1 MLTIK
6 NNVMAENAARQLG
19 ISYDNLARSVERLS
33 SGMRINSAMDDAAGL
48 AVRELIRADIAVLQQ
63 GARNAQDGISM
74 LQIMEAAMA
83 SIDDALIRMK
93 ELAQQAA
100 TGTYSDMQRRIMDN
114 EFQEMAAEITRIAT
128 KTEYNTTAMLSSA
141 TGSQVIHFGVSS
153 AGEESSITVSSI
165 DATAVALG
173 ITSAINLTTTT
184 NAATALTT
192 VTTAIQVKDSA
203 RASFGY
209 SMNRL
214 QSSTAVLN
222 TQAENMLG
230 AESRISDVDVATE
243 VAALTRTQVLAQA
256 GVSMLAQ
263 ANTMPQMALQLL
275 RG

>member
-6 NNVMAENAARQLG
+6 NNIMAENAARQLG
-19 ISYDNLARSVERLS
+19 ISYDALARSIERLS

-63 GARNAQDGISM
+63 GARNASDGISM

-83 SIDDALIRMK
+83 SIDTALIRMK

-100 TGTYSDMQRRIMDN
+100 TGTYSDQQRRIMDN
-114 EFQEMAAEITRIAT
+114 EFQEMALEITRIAT
-128 KTEYNTTAMLSSA
+128 KTEYNTTTMLNSA
-141 TGSQVIHFGVSS
+141 TGTQKIHFGVSS
-153 AGEESSITVSSI
+153 EGEESSITVSSI

-173 ITSAINLTTTT
+173 ITSAIDLTTTT

-214 QSSTAVLN
+214 QSTTSVLN
-222 TQAENMLG
+222 VQAENMLG

-263 ANTMPQMALQLL
+263 ANTMPQMALTLL

>member
-6 NNVMAENAARQLG
+6 NNIMAENAARQLG
-19 ISYDNLARSVERLS
+19 ISYDNLARSIERLS

-63 GARNAQDGISM
+63 GARNASDGISM

-83 SIDDALIRMK
+83 SIDTALIRMK

-100 TGTYSDMQRRIMDN
+100 TGTYSDQQRRIMDN
-114 EFQEMAAEITRIAT
+114 EFQEMALEITRIAT
-128 KTEYNTTAMLSSA
+128 KTEYNTTTMLNSA
-141 TGSQVIHFGVSS
+141 SGTQKIHFGVSS
-153 AGEESSITVSSI
+153 EGEESSITVSSI

-173 ITSAINLTTTT
+173 ITSAIDLTTTT
-184 NAATALTT
+184 NAANALTT

-214 QSSTAVLN
+214 QSTTSVLN
-222 TQAENMLG
+222 VQAENMLG

-243 VAALTRTQVLAQA
+243 VANLTRTQVLAQA

-263 ANTMPQMALQLL
+263 ANTMPQMALTLL

>member
-1 MLTIK
+1 
-6 NNVMAENAARQLG
+6 
-19 ISYDNLARSVERLS
+19 
-33 SGMRINSAMDDAAGL
+33 
-48 AVRELIRADIAVLQQ
+48 
-63 GARNAQDGISM
+63 M

-83 SIDDALIRMK
+83 SINDALIRMK

-100 TGTYSDMQRRIMDN
+100 TGTYSDQQRRIMDN
-114 EFQEMAAEITRIAT
+114 EFQEMAAEIDRIAT
-128 KTEYNTTAMLSSA
+128 KTEYNTTAMLASA

-153 AGEESSITVSSI
+153 AGEESSITVNSI

-222 TQAENMLG
+222 IQAENMLG

-243 VAALTRTQVLAQA
+243 VAALTRTQVLSQA

-263 ANTMPQMALQLL
+263 ANTMPQMALTLL

>member
-1 MLTIK
+1 MLAIK
-6 NNVMAENAARQLG
+6 NNIMADNAARQLG
-19 ISYDNLARSVERLS
+19 ISYDSLAQSIERLS
-33 SGMRINSAMDDAAGL
+33 SGMRINSAKDDAAGL
-48 AVRELIRADIAVLQQ
+48 AVRELIRADIAVLRQ

-100 TGTYSDMQRRIMDN
+100 TGTYSDQQRRIMDN

-128 KTEYNTTAMLSSA
+128 KTEYNTTAMLASA
-141 TGSQVIHFGVSS
+141 TGSQIIHFGVSS

-165 DATAVALG
+165 DATAAALG
-173 ITSAINLTTTT
+173 IDSAIDLTTTD
-184 NAATALTT
+184 NASDALTT
-192 VTTAIQVKDSA
+192 VTTAIQIKDSA

-214 QSSTAVLN
+214 EMSTAVLN
-222 TQAENMLG
+222 LQAENMLG

-256 GVSMLAQ
+256 GIAMLAQ
-263 ANTMPQMALQLL
+263 ANAMPQMALTLL

>member
-6 NNVMAENAARQLG
+6 NNLMAENAARQLG
-19 ISYDNLARSVERLS
+19 VSYDNLARSIERLS
-33 SGMRINSAMDDAAGL
+33 SGMRINSAKDDAAGL
-48 AVRELIRADIAVLQQ
+48 AVRELMRADVAVLRQ

-100 TGTYSDMQRRIMDN
+100 TGTYSDQQRRIMDN
-114 EFQEMAAEITRIAT
+114 EFQEMAAEIDRIAT
-128 KTEYNTTAMLSSA
+128 KTEYNTTAMLNSA

-153 AGEESSITVSSI
+153 AGDESSITVNSI
-165 DATAVALG
+165 DATAAALG
-173 ITSAINLTTTT
+173 ITSAITLTTTT

-214 QSSTAVLN
+214 ESSSNVLN
-222 TQAENMLG
+222 VQAENMLG

-263 ANTMPQMALQLL
+263 ANTMPQMALTLL

>member
-19 ISYDNLARSVERLS
+19 ISYDNLARSIERLS

-63 GARNAQDGISM
+63 GARNASDGISM

-83 SIDDALIRMK
+83 SIDTALIRMK

-100 TGTYSDMQRRIMDN
+100 TGTYSDQQRRIMDN
-114 EFQEMAAEITRIAT
+114 EFQEMALEITRIAT
-128 KTEYNTTAMLSSA
+128 KTEYNTTTMLNSA
-141 TGSQVIHFGVSS
+141 TGTQKIHFGVSS
-153 AGEESSITVSSI
+153 EGEESSITVNSI
-165 DATAVALG
+165 DATAIALG
-173 ITSAINLTTTT
+173 ITSAIDLTTTT

-214 QSSTAVLN
+214 QSTTSVLN
-222 TQAENMLG
+222 VQAENMLG

-243 VAALTRTQVLAQA
+243 VANLTRTQVLAQA
-256 GVSMLAQ
+256 GVAMLAQ
-263 ANTMPQMALQLL
+263 ANTMPQMALTLL

>member
-19 ISYDNLARSVERLS
+19 ISYDNLARSIERLS

-48 AVRELIRADIAVLQQ
+48 AVRELIRADIAVLRQ
-63 GARNAQDGISM
+63 GARNASDGISM

-83 SIDDALIRMK
+83 SIDTALIRMK

-100 TGTYSDMQRRIMDN
+100 TGTYSDQQRRIMDN
-114 EFQEMAAEITRIAT
+114 EFQEMALEITRIAT
-128 KTEYNTTAMLSSA
+128 KTEYNTTTMLNSA
-141 TGSQVIHFGVSS
+141 SGTQKIHFGVSS
-153 AGEESSITVSSI
+153 EGEESSITVSSI

-173 ITSAINLTTTT
+173 ITSAIDLTTTT

-214 QSSTAVLN
+214 QSTTSVLN
-222 TQAENMLG
+222 IQAENMLG

-243 VAALTRTQVLAQA
+243 VAALTRTQVLSQA

-263 ANTMPQMALQLL
+263 ANTMPQMALTLL

>member
-6 NNVMAENAARQLG
+6 NNIMAENAARQLG
-19 ISYDNLARSVERLS
+19 ISYDNLATSIERLS

-48 AVRELIRADIAVLQQ
+48 AVRELIRADVAVLKQ

-83 SIDDALIRMK
+83 SINDALIRMK

-100 TGTYSDMQRRIMDN
+100 TGTYSDQQRRIMDN
-114 EFQEMAAEITRIAT
+114 EFQEMADEIDRIAT
-128 KTEYNTTAMLSSA
+128 KTEYNTTAMLNSA

-153 AGEESSITVSSI
+153 AGEESSITVNSI
-165 DATAVALG
+165 AATAVALG
-173 ITSAINLTTTT
+173 ITSAIDITTTT
-184 NAATALTT
+184 TAATALTT

-222 TQAENMLG
+222 VQAENMLG

-243 VAALTRTQVLAQA
+243 VANLTRTQVLAQA

-263 ANTMPQMALQLL
+263 ANTMPQMALTLL

>member
-6 NNVMAENAARQLG
+6 NNIMAENAARQLG
-19 ISYDNLARSVERLS
+19 LSYDNLARSIERLS

-48 AVRELIRADIAVLQQ
+48 AVRELIRADIAVLRQ
-63 GARNAQDGISM
+63 GTRNAQDGISM
-74 LQIMEAAMA
+74 LQIMEAAMS

-100 TGTYSDMQRRIMDN
+100 TGTYSNQQRRIMDN

-128 KTEYNTTAMLSSA
+128 KTEYNTTAMLNSA

-153 AGEESSITVSSI
+153 GGEASSITVNSI
-165 DATAVALG
+165 AATAVALG
-173 ITSAINLTTTT
+173 ITSAINITTTS

-192 VTTAIQVKDSA
+192 VNTAIQVKDSA

-214 QSSTAVLN
+214 QSSAKVLN
-222 TQAENMLG
+222 IQSENMLA

-263 ANTMPQMALQLL
+263 ANTMPQMALNLL

>member
-6 NNVMAENAARQLG
+6 NNLMAENAARQLG
-19 ISYDNLARSVERLS
+19 ISYDNLARSIERLS

-48 AVRELIRADIAVLQQ
+48 AVRELMRADVAVLRQ

-100 TGTYSDMQRRIMDN
+100 TGTYSDQQRRIMDN

-128 KTEYNTTAMLSSA
+128 KTEYNTTAMLNSA
-141 TGSQVIHFGVSS
+141 AGSQVIHFGISS
-153 AGEESSITVSSI
+153 AGEESSITVNSI

-173 ITSAINLTTTT
+173 ITSAIGLSTTS
-184 NAATALTT
+184 NAATALTK
-192 VTTAIQVKDSA
+192 VTTAIQLKDSA

-214 QSSTAVLN
+214 QSTTNVLN
-222 TQAENMLG
+222 IQAENMLG

-243 VAALTRTQVLAQA
+243 VAALTRTQVLSQA

-263 ANTMPQMALQLL
+263 ANTMPQIALTLL

>member
-6 NNVMAENAARQLG
+6 NNIMAENAARQLG
-19 ISYDNLARSVERLS
+19 ISYDNLARSIERLS

-63 GARNAQDGISM
+63 GARNASDGISM

-83 SIDDALIRMK
+83 SIDTALIRMK

-100 TGTYSDMQRRIMDN
+100 TGTYSDQQRRIMDN
-114 EFQEMAAEITRIAT
+114 EFQEMGLEITRIAT
-128 KTEYNTTAMLSSA
+128 KTEYNTTTMLNSA
-141 TGSQVIHFGVSS
+141 SGTQKIHFGVSS
-153 AGEESSITVSSI
+153 EGEESSITVSSI

-173 ITSAINLTTTT
+173 ITSAIDLTTTT

-214 QSSTAVLN
+214 EMSTNVLN
-222 TQAENMLG
+222 VQAENMLG

-243 VAALTRTQVLAQA
+243 VANFTRTQVQAQA
-256 GVSMLAQ
+256 GV
-263 ANTMPQMALQLL
+263 
-275 RG
+275 

>member
-6 NNVMAENAARQLG
+6 NNIMAENAARQLG
-19 ISYDNLARSVERLS
+19 LSYDSLARSIERLS

-48 AVRELIRADIAVLQQ
+48 AVRELMRADVAVLRQ

-74 LQIMEAAMA
+74 LQIMEAAMS

-100 TGTYSDMQRRIMDN
+100 TGTYSDQQRRIMDN
-114 EFQEMAAEITRIAT
+114 EFQEMGAEITRIAT
-128 KTEYNTTAMLSSA
+128 KTEYNTTAMLNSA
-141 TGSQVIHFGVSS
+141 TGSQVIHFGISS
-153 AGEESSITVSSI
+153 AGEESSITVNSI
-165 DATAVALG
+165 AATAVALG
-173 ITSAINLTTTT
+173 ITSAIDITTTS

-214 QSSTAVLN
+214 QSTTAVLN
-222 TQAENMLG
+222 VQAENMLG

-243 VAALTRTQVLAQA
+243 VANLTRTQVLAQA

-263 ANTMPQMALQLL
+263 ANTMPQMALTLL